1 MIMERI
7 AVGAHTTSYPPHLWG
22 TISTGSL
29 VRPPRPGSSTI
40 REVRDVEASLDRL
53 LAVLAEYGAEQKV
66 PEVFELEPLERRRVT
81 LHVRS
86 VRPAEFYFVDDGIED
101 VDL

>member
-1 MIMERI
+1 MIIERT
-7 AVGAHTTSYPPHLWG
+7 AVGAHATSYPPHLWG

-29 VRPPRPGSSTI
+29 ARPPRSGSSTI
-40 REVRDVEASLDRL
+40 REVRDVEAILDRVL
-53 LAVLAEYGAEQKV
+53 EVLAEYGAEQEV
-66 PEVFELEPLERRRVT
+66 PEVFDLQPLERRRVT

-101 VDL
+101 ADL

>member
-1 MIMERI
+1 MIMERT
-7 AVGAHTTSYPPHLWG
+7 AVGGQVTSYSPSFG
-22 TISTGSL
+22 VISTGSL
-29 VRPPRPGSSTI
+29 ARFSQAGSSTRMDV
-40 REVRDVEASLDRL
+40 RELDRRL
-53 LAVLAEYGAEQKV
+53 DQVFEVLAVLRAEHEV
-66 PEVFELEPLERRRVT
+66 PEVFNLEPVERQRVT